1 MSASRPKVSVI
12 LPFFNSELTLNRAVI
27 SIQKQDFEDYECI
40 LVDNNSTDQSREV
53 AEEWTR
59 KDGRF
64 RLICESRQG
73 VMFASNRGAEMSR
86 GKYLARMDSD
96 DRAYPLRLGKQ
107 VEFLDQNPEIGAV
120 AGKVRHVGERQHTEG
135 FRRFV
140 EWSNSLVNPDEIS
153 LRRFIEAPVVNP
165 TAMWRREAME
175 KHGMYL
181 SGDFPEDYEMWLRW
195 LDQGVKIAKLPEVVL
210 DWHDSRGRLTRT
222 DPIYSDRAFYEI
234 KSRYLAKWLS
244 QHNPFHPA
252 VAIWG
257 ASRISRRRARILEQH
272 GIRINTYIDTKNS
285 RQIEKEVLYYQDLP
299 MAGDYFILT
308 YIRQMNNREKI
319 QAFLEER
326 GYVEG
331 ESYLLVS

>member
-107 VEFLDQNPEIGAV
+107 VEFLNQNPEKGAV
-120 AGKVRHVGERQHTEG
+120 AGKVMHVGERQHTEG
-135 FRRFV
+135 YWRFV
-140 EWSNSLVNPDEIS
+140 
-153 LRRFIEAPVVNP
+153 
-165 TAMWRREAME
+165 
-175 KHGMYL
+175 
-181 SGDFPEDYEMWLRW
+181 
-195 LDQGVKIAKLPEVVL
+195 
-210 DWHDSRGRLTRT
+210 
-222 DPIYSDRAFYEI
+222 
-234 KSRYLAKWLS
+234 
-244 QHNPFHPA
+244 
-252 VAIWG
+252 
-257 ASRISRRRARILEQH
+257 
-272 GIRINTYIDTKNS
+272 
-285 RQIEKEVLYYQDLP
+285 
-299 MAGDYFILT
+299 
-308 YIRQMNNREKI
+308 
-319 QAFLEER
+319 
-326 GYVEG
+326 
-331 ESYLLVS
+331 